1 MAEAYLTQGETLE
14 IKVSSTWKNI
24 PKIVSSPEIGSTPSK
39 IDATNLA
46 STQMIYVAGIP
57 DYSSELT
64 WTLNADP
71 LGTSNGNTA
80 ILNGLSSDT
89 IYEVRVTKTKIGAVV
104 TFSGYVSWAFGAAS
118 VNGLQTI
125 VLKITP
131 TSPFTVASS

>member
-1 MAEAYLTQGETLE
+1 M
-14 IKVSSTWKNI
+14 
-24 PKIVSSPEIGSTPSK
+24 SSPEIGSTPSK

-71 LGTSNGNTA
+71 LSSAAGNTA
-80 ILNGLSSDT
+80 ILNGLDT
-89 IYEVRVTKTKIGAVV
+89 DTVYEVKVTKPKIGAQI

>member
-1 MAEAYLTQGETLE
+1 M
-14 IKVSSTWKNI
+14 
-24 PKIVSSPEIGSTPSK
+24 
-39 IDATNLA
+39 
-46 STQMIYVAGIP
+46 
-57 DYSSELT
+57 
-64 WTLNADP
+64 
-71 LGTSNGNTA
+71 NTA

-131 TSPFTVASS
+131 TSLQTIVLKITPTSPFTVAASS